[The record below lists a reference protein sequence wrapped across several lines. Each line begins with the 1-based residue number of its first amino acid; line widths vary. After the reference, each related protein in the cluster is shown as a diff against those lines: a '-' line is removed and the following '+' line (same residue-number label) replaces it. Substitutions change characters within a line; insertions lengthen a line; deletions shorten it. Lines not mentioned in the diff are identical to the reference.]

1 MPTVAVVRPR
11 VVIEVS
17 CHDVVMVTVP
27 INFGGM
33 VIVMAVVAADW
44 GSIAIAVVSAV
55 AIWNPGSVVAW
66 VVTWVVTAWSTG
78 VVRGIACAHLYT
90 QAS

>member
-1 MPTVAVVRPR
+1 MVPTVAVVRPR
-11 VVIEVS
+11 MVIEVS
-17 CHDVVMVTVP
+17 WHDVVMVTVP

-33 VIVMAVVAADW
+33 VIVMAIVAADW

-66 VVTWVVTAWSTG
+66 VVTAWSTG
-78 VVRGIACAHLYT
+78 VVRGIACAYLYT

>member
-1 MPTVAVVRPR
+1 VVPTVAVVRPR
-11 VVIEVS
+11 MVIEVS
-17 CHDVVMVTVP
+17 WHDVVMVTVP

-66 VVTWVVTAWSTG
+66 VVAAWSTG
-78 VVRGIACAHLYT
+78 VVRGIACAYLYT

>member
-1 MPTVAVVRPR
+1 MPTVAVARPS

-17 CHDVVMVTVP
+17 WHDVAMVTVP
-27 INFGGM
+27 IKFAGM

-44 GSIAIAVVSAV
+44 GSVAIAVVPAV
-55 AIWNPGSVVAW
+55 ATWNSRSVVAW
-66 VVTWVVTAWSTG
+66 VVAAWRTG